1 MNGQDRKDEIL
12 AQKLLEFVDS
22 QKYKNLVVA
31 DMPDLQD
38 NNQSLGIEVVCA
50 NYEEQKEA
58 ENCIH
63 KNINC
68 QIYGEKCKYTEEKI
82 KYILQKNNLIPFS
95 INDEICGYSCPL
107 HFKEAE
113 NILLKQVERKHFKL
127 STYKYCKS
135 YELFVFDQTDCFNE
149 NTFHNRNEKILKKYK
164 ELLENQKLSE
174 DGNKRIDALD
184 YEEKILRYFNR
195 IIIFRFGY
203 KLIDVLDI
211 ADSIVIKIFNVAKF
225 LDVSDIQ
232 TVKNM
237 I

>member
-1 MNGQDRKDEIL
+1 MNGQHRKDEIL

-22 QKYKNLVVA
+22 QKYKNLLIA

-68 QIYGEKCKYTEEKI
+68 QISSEKCKYTEEKI
-82 KYILQKNNLIPFS
+82 KNILQKNNLTPFS

-113 NILLKQVERKHFKL
+113 DILLKQVKRKHFKL

-149 NTFHNRNEKILKKYK
+149 NTFRNRNEKILEKYK

-174 DGNKRIDALD
+174 YENKRIDVLD
-184 YEEKILRYFNR
+184 CKEKTLRYFNR
-195 IIIFRFGY
+195 IIVFKFGY

-211 ADSIVIKIFNVAKF
+211 VDSVAVKTFNVAKF
-225 LDVSDIQ
+225 LDVPDIQ
-232 TVKNM
+232 TVKT
-237 I
+237 